1 MTGIMGMVGLFSMV
15 GDGRHGCLGVSRG
28 DVELEVGGVVDDNL
42 SIELQIEIELKF
54 ELGSV
59 SVVLNGLNVGIDSE
73 V

>member
-1 MTGIMGMVGLFSMV
+1 MP
-15 GDGRHGCLGVSRG
+15 RVSRG